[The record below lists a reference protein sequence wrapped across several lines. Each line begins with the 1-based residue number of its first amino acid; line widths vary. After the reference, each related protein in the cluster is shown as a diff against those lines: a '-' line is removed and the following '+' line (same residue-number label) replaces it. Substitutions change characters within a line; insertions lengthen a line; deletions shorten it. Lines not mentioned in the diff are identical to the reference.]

1 MSSTWWKLGGAFVVG
16 VVAGRASAG
25 RAPAASVSDTPAEGS
40 EVAQPAP
47 KRDEREHA
55 APPPI
60 ATPGAGSS
68 VVDAAATA
76 VCDAY
81 MRANGCEPPV
91 AWAAV
96 PAGAAWSREAVEAP
110 LREALAGCEA
120 LRDVRWLVDC
130 DEPPCVTAAVV
141 AEERLKTCEG
151 LPPHGRMSV
160 ATVNGEQVTTWAHHG
175 TIDDD
180 GLAEAISTRWPV
192 RSKELRALVQGM

>member
-1 MSSTWWKLGGAFVVG
+1 MWWKLGGSFVVG
-16 VVAGRASAG
+16 VVVGRASSG
-25 RAPAASVSDTPAEGS
+25 RAPDASGT
-40 EVAQPAP
+40 VATSVAP
-47 KRDEREHA
+47 VVARA
-55 APPPI
+55 APTR
-60 ATPGAGSS
+60 APGEPDAVAPVAAANAGSS
-68 VVDAAATA
+68 VVDAASMAA
-76 VCDAY
+76 CDAY

-96 PAGAAWSREAVEAP
+96 PAGAAWSREAVEEP

-160 ATVNGEQVTTWAHHG
+160 ATVNGEQVTIWAHHG